1 MHILFIANTRM
12 PTERAMGTAVMHQ
25 CSAFAKAGHTVELVV
40 PRRKNIH
47 TEDPF
52 VYHGVEKNFTIRT
65 CPSLDVPALTWGGLR
80 FMVQKLTFILS
91 LLFFVGQSD
100 ADILY
105 TREPELVGF
114 IHTKK
119 KKFIELH
126 HLYGLRLF
134 GKFFVHHATGII
146 TLTEALKA
154 DVSTQFGIEYG
165 HITVAPSGVDLQ
177 AFAHVASR
185 DVMRARLGVSN
196 TLPVALYCGALEAWK
211 GYMVFLEAAV
221 MLVGSVHCVVIG
233 GTDLQCG
240 ALRTAYPMVQ
250 FLGSLPQRD
259 LPDNQQVADVL
270 VVPNSGTSEISARH
284 TSPLKVFAH
293 MASNTPIV
301 ASAVPSICEILSD
314 QNAYLVP
321 PDDAEALARGIT
333 EALQDRDTRHARSER
348 AYRDVQQYDWGTRTR
363 RLCAFIETRV

>member
-25 CSAFAKAGHTVELVV
+25 CSAFVKAGHTVELVV

-52 VYHGVEKNFTIRT
+52 VYHGVEKNFTIRM
-65 CPSLDVPALTWGGLR
+65 CPSLDAPVLRGGGLR
-80 FMVQKLTFILS
+80 FVVQKVTFILS
-91 LLFFVGQSD
+91 LMFFVWRSN

-114 IHTKK
+114 VPTKK

-134 GKFFVHHATGII
+134 GTFFLRGAAGII
-146 TLTEALKA
+146 TITEALKA

-165 HITVAPSGVDLQ
+165 HIAVAPSGVDLQ
-177 AFAHVASR
+177 AFAHVTSKEEI
-185 DVMRARLGVSN
+185 RARFGIHG
-196 TLPVALYCGALEAWK
+196 TLPIALYCGALEAWK
-211 GYMVFLEAAV
+211 GYTVFLDAAV
-221 MLVGSVHCVVIG
+221 MLEGQVHCVVIG
-233 GTDLQCG
+233 GTD
-240 ALRTAYPMVQ
+240 ARRDAYPVVQ

-259 LPDNQQVADVL
+259 LPHNQQIADVL
-270 VVPNSGTSEISARH
+270 VVPNSGTSAISARH

-293 MASNTPIV
+293 MASNIPIV

-314 QNAYLVP
+314 QNAYLVL
-321 PDDAEALARGIT
+321 PDDPAALATGIR

-363 RLCAFIETRV
+363 RLCAFIASRV